1 VRLDLLNEFLDSSEA
16 ELFGGG
22 EDLRETKEG
31 GSEGGEIARA
41 SEVGTAAGHEA
52 FDVTQHLERITK
64 VTSMNGRSEESGN
77 RVVTP
82 FDFLG
87 VKEGLLDPSAEQT
100 GTHWSA
106 GLVKD
111 AEQGESARAVGEV
124 LGELE

>member
-1 VRLDLLNEFLDSSEA
+1 MRLDLLDKFLNSPKA

-22 EDLRETKEG
+22 EDLREAEEG
-31 GSEGGEIARA
+31 GSEGGKVARS
-41 SEVGTAAGHEA
+41 SEVGTTAGDEA

-64 VTSMNGRSEESGN
+64 VSSMNRGSEESGN

-100 GTHWSA
+100 GAHRGA

-111 AEQGESARAVGEV
+111 SEEGKAARAVGEV

>member
-1 VRLDLLNEFLDSSEA
+1 
-16 ELFGGG
+16 
-22 EDLRETKEG
+22 
-31 GSEGGEIARA
+31 
-41 SEVGTAAGHEA
+41 
-52 FDVTQHLERITK
+52 
-64 VTSMNGRSEESGN
+64 MNGRSEESGN

-100 GTHWSA
+100 GTHRGA

-111 AEQGESARAVGEV
+111 SEEGKAARAVGEV